1 MPASSTTSA
10 QAAESSSTSAIEGMH
25 RVTNIRRTALVVVM
39 GLAAAA
45 AVAASPQQS
54 ARRLARGTPPVTM
67 QAGAL
72 ARLVS
77 EMAGY
82 SGTVPRV
89 RNLRGGDADA
99 LVVQADSRVRPN
111 GRDRNRP

>member
-25 RVTNIRRTALVVVM
+25 RVTNIRQTALVVVM

-72 ARLVS
+72 ARLAS

-82 SGTVPRV
+82 SVTRPR
-89 RNLRGGDADA
+89 LRILWGLDTPP
-99 LVVQADSRVRPN
+99 L
-111 GRDRNRP
+111 